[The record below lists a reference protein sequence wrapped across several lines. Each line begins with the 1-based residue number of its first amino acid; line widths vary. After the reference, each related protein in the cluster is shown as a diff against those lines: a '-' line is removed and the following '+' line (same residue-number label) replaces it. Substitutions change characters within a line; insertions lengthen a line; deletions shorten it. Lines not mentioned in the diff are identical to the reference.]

1 MSLLDGTADPVLVA
15 DARIA
20 AVVAHP
26 GTSYWLKEALN
37 RALDRDPVDAVDD
50 AEALLQLLAGRTHAL
65 FDRAL
70 SDPTMTAALRR

>member
-1 MSLLDGTADPVLVA
+1 MALLDGSGDAVHAA

-37 RALDRDPVDAVDD
+37 RALDRDPVDAVDY
-50 AEALLQLLAGRTHAL
+50 AEALLQLLAGRTQAI
-65 FDRAL
+65 FDRAFA
-70 SDPTMTAALRR
+70 DPAMTAALRR